1 MYDPTDIEGRY
12 TYTGGS
18 TVGGAVVYDGDL
30 FLYSHHATDPCS
42 GMLVNAFDLV
52 RLHMYGDKDR
62 DAKDGTPVNK
72 LPSFVAMSHLAV
84 GDKGVSDLLA
94 KEKMEQA
101 RQAFQTEEGEPVS
114 EDDLSWISR
123 LTHDGNGKI
132 EKTINNA
139 VLILQNDP
147 LLKGKI
153 VTDEFASCGLIL
165 GKVPWSAGEE
175 KRRWKDEDDAGFYNY
190 MELFYGI
197 TGRERAG

>member
-1 MYDPTDIEGRY
+1 MYDRTDIEGRY

-30 FLYSHHATDPCS
+30 FLYLDHATDPCS

-101 RQAFQTEEGEPVS
+101 YHKAFQTEEGEPVS
-114 EDDLSWISR
+114 EDDLLGSPD
-123 LTHDGNGKI
+123 LPMTETGK
-132 EKTINNA
+132 
-139 VLILQNDP
+139 
-147 LLKGKI
+147 
-153 VTDEFASCGLIL
+153 
-165 GKVPWSAGEE
+165 
-175 KRRWKDEDDAGFYNY
+175 
-190 MELFYGI
+190 
-197 TGRERAG
+197 